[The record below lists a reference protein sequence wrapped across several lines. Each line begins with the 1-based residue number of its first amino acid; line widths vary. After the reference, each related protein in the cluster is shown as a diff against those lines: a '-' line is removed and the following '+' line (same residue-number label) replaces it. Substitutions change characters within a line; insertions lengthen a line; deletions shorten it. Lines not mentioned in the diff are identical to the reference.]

1 MNEAI
6 NKFCHRY
13 EARIERTGRYYRR
26 AEPSPWKF
34 SDYHE
39 TSVGNQANFINITE
53 VPMIGISLP
62 EDRINALIEH
72 ERRITDI
79 VDPGP
84 YKSSKYQRVEV
95 MLAEYEQECILRH
108 TNPALK
114 KAWENYQILLAMVK

>member
-13 EARIERTGRYYRR
+13 EARIEHTGRYYRR

-39 TSVGNQANFINITE
+39 TSVANQANFINIAE
-53 VPMIGISLP
+53 IPIFGISLP
-62 EDRINALIEH
+62 EDRLNALIEH

-79 VDPGP
+79 VEPGP
-84 YKSSKYQRVEV
+84 YKSSKYQQVEA
-95 MLAEYEQECILRH
+95 MLAEYEQECLLRH